1 MTKKLYST
9 PEIEVSWE
17 PDLCHH
23 AAECVRGAP
32 RVFNPRRKPWV
43 ELQHEPAE
51 KILEVVSR
59 CPSGALKARR
69 LAAGETGRNVEGP
82 DERVGGPAD
91 RQTVRQ
97 RDSGPIGGME
107 LATRPVITASKNGP
121 LLVTFACIVQDAE
134 GNILREAEKV
144 ALCRCG
150 QSKTKPFCDGSH
162 RAAGFEG

>member
-9 PEIEVSWE
+9 AEIEISWE

-51 KILEVVSR
+51 RILEVVAR

-69 LAAGETGRNVEGP
+69 LAAGETGGNVEGP
-82 DERVGGPAD
+82 DDRVGGPVD
-91 RQTVRQ
+91 RATGGQV
-97 RDSGPIGGME
+97 DSSVK
-107 LATRPVITASKNGP
+107 PVITASKNGP
-121 LLVTFACIVQDAE
+121 LLVQFSVVIKDGD
-134 GNILREAEKV
+134 GNVIRETEKV
-144 ALCRCG
+144 SLCRCG
-150 QSKTKPFCDGSH
+150 QSKNKPFCDGSH
-162 RAAGFEG
+162 RTTNFIG